1 MTTEQPTTPNPLSV
15 LWDEFAEAAILD
27 AEYGEDIELEPLR
40 EAIYDFIRAETAAP
54 LEEALRLAASMLV
67 AGAHVVDKHYPDDPV
82 TQVQDD
88 MRAFARWV
96 LDGAQGPPPVSA
108 EARAHQDEFLS
119 ALTAYE
125 RALSSPGGGEAVVSA
140 APSIP
145 GDAP

>member
-54 LEEALRLAASMLV
+54 LEEALR
-67 AGAHVVDKHYPDDPV
+67 
-82 TQVQDD
+82 
-88 MRAFARWV
+88 
-96 LDGAQGPPPVSA
+96 
-108 EARAHQDEFLS
+108 EARQ
-119 ALTAYE
+119 ALRQIRDLPSIGTYADRSKARMEIAE